1 MKKAG
6 DLRKGEIVK
15 VDGEPHVVESLTVQT
30 PAARGGATLYKVRFR
45 NLKSRR
51 KADRVFRGDDLLA
64 EADFERRP
72 VDVLYGDADGMTF
85 MDLLD
90 YSQFTVPREEIED
103 AWPYL
108 VEGLEGVSAVVSEGR
123 VLGLE
128 LPSFVILTIVETS
141 PMVKGGS
148 ATARTK
154 PAKLP
159 TGLVVQV
166 PEHIETG
173 DAIRIDTRTGQYSSK
188 A

>member
-1 MKKAG
+1 MKKAS
-6 DLRKGEIVK
+6 DLRKGDIVTIE
-15 VDGEPHVVESLTVQT
+15 DEPHIVEALSVQT

-51 KADRVFRGDDLLA
+51 KADRVFRGDDLTA

-85 MDLLD
+85 MDLGD
-90 YSQFTVPREEIED
+90 YSQFTLAKED
-103 AWPYL
+103 IKDEWPYL
-108 VEGLEGVSAVVSEGR
+108 LEGQEGVSAVVSEGR

-128 LPSFVILTIVETS
+128 LPSLVTMTIVETA
-141 PMVKGGS
+141 PMIKGGS

-154 PAKLP
+154 PAKLS
-159 TGLVVQV
+159 TGLIVQV
-166 PEHIETG
+166 PEHLETG
-173 DAIRIDTRTGQYSSK
+173 DAIRIDTRTGLYSSK